1 MEEYRKLISEQFRE
15 DFLESN
21 IKEFIS
27 EYERELIEL
36 VYTNTNTILKQG
48 IYKEKE
54 EEEEDESEFLEYIE
68 SAEYEII
75 VLEKAFEYFIKSHF
89 VAYDLLLTDSR
100 RIDTLKSKKIRQNN
114 QRKMYFVGRKLKQL
128 GINVDLTKIVNG
140 KPIIKKNNL
149 LIGGKKPNYSERYKI
164 ANDTLG
170 LFTNINNRNISQT
183 EKHILLA
190 HILGC
195 SQQVARELFNG
206 TQQKRTPVRED
217 MINKYLD
224 TLN

>member
-1 MEEYRKLISEQFRE
+1 MIKMQIKLNLS
-15 DFLESN
+15 FLKSYIN
-21 IKEFIS
+21 EFVTD
-27 EYERELIEL
+27 YEIEL
-36 VYTNTNTILKQG
+36 VRNMNSDICTALKLG
-48 IYKEKE
+48 DE
-54 EEEEDESEFLEYIE
+54 EEASKEHVAEFIAYVESD
-68 SAEYEII
+68 EYEIK
-75 VLEKAFEYFIKSHF
+75 VLENAMDYC
-89 VAYDLLLTDSR
+89 
-100 RIDTLKSKKIRQNN
+100 LKSSKVISSLIERNFEKFGTIDSALILSNN
-114 QRKMYFVGRKLKQL
+114 SQKNVFIGRKLKQL
-128 GINVDLTKIVNG
+128 GVNVDIRKIVNG
-140 KPIIKKNNL
+140 KPTIKKSNL
-149 LIGGKKPNYSERYKI
+149 LIGGRKPNYSERYKI